1 VSAKRS
7 EGVLGIFDDPHRSV
21 EAVRALK
28 KDGYAGQIEIFA
40 AVPPHGMLE
49 EFDVYKSPVK
59 YFTLTGGLLG
69 CITGFVLAIGL
80 SWTWNLIVGGKSPG
94 VPLPYVVIGFELTI
108 LFGGL
113 ASLIGLFLNAR
124 LGPPALHPA
133 YDPRFSEDRIGV
145 FVSCAREKMALVEG
159 SLRKLGAEE
168 VRVEYA

>member
-1 VSAKRS
+1 MSAREN
-7 EGVLGIFDDPHRSV
+7 EGVLGIFDDPDKSV

-49 EFDVYKSPVK
+49 EFDVFKSPVK
-59 YFTLTGGLLG
+59 FFTLTGGLLG
-69 CITGFVLAIGL
+69 CITGFVLSIGL

-113 ASLIGLFLNAR
+113 ASLIGLFIHTG
-124 LGPPALHPA
+124 LGPPRLHPA
-133 YDPRFSEDRIGV
+133 YDARFSEDRVGV
-145 FVSCAREKMALVEG
+145 FVNCTREKMALVEG
-159 SLRKLGAEE
+159 SLRRMGAEE

>member
-21 EAVRALK
+21 EAVRSLK
-28 KDGYAGQIEIFA
+28 KDGYGGQIEIFA

-59 YFTLTGGLLG
+59 FFTLTGGLLG
-69 CITGFVLAIGL
+69 CITGFVLSIGL

-113 ASLIGLFLNAR
+113 ASLIGLLIHTR
-124 LGPPALHPA
+124 LGPPTLHPA
-133 YDPRFSEDRIGV
+133 YDRGSQEDRVGV
-145 FVSCAREKMALVEG
+145 FVSCAREKMAVVEG
-159 SLRKLGAEE
+159 SLRRLGAEE